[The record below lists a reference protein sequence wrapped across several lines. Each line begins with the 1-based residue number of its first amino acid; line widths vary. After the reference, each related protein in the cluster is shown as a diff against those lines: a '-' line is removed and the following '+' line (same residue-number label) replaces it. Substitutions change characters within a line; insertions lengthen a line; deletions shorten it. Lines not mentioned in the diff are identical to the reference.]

1 MLLLSYIPV
10 LSKERDDPWRDGGLE
25 PARLA
30 GRELGLD
37 PLREPPGVSPR
48 LGVYDGFLGT

>member
-1 MLLLSYIPV
+1 MLFLSYIPV